1 MSKIQLRGHCQV
13 CGRLQAATNGHVA
26 AHGYTVEHGWFSG
39 TCTGTGH
46 RPMEEDITVTTRIC
60 EDIRKDCAALVAT
73 ATAYRRGEAHPK
85 EWKYDRRPKAPATP
99 WEEIPV
105 YARKGISE
113 DAAYRLDRRAE
124 IGENVAKS
132 LEKLAA
138 EVHGKALVEVKVEA
152 GPAPVVIGEKRK
164 GSNGMVLQA
173 TSIQGARVYWD
184 GWRESTRTD
193 KPFKSWTGSAAW
205 RRLPIVD

>member
-26 AHGYTVEHGWFSG
+26 AHGYTVELGWFSG
-39 TCTGTGH
+39 TCSGAAH
-46 RPMEEDITVTTRIC
+46 RPMEEDVTVTTRIC

-73 ATAYRRGEAHPK
+73 ATAYRRGESHPK
-85 EWKYDRRPKAPATP
+85 EWQYSRRPKAPATP
-99 WEEIPV
+99 WEEIPE
-105 YARKGISE
+105 YARQGILE
-113 DAAYRLDRRAE
+113 TAAYRLERRAE

-132 LEKLAA
+132 LEKLVA

-152 GPAPVVIGEKRK
+152 GPAPVVIGEKRM

-184 GWRESTRTD
+184 GWRESTCAD
-193 KPFKSWTGSAAW
+193 KPLKSWTGSAAW
-205 RRLPIVD
+205 RRLAIVD